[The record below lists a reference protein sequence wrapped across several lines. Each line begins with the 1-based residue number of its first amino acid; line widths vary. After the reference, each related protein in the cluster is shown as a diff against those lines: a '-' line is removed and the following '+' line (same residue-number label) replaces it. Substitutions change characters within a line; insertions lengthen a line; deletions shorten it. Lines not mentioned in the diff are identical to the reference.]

1 MPRHASAQGCQRTK
15 QETWKNWQQ
24 GAEGFAPPAMQR
36 ATAIGRV
43 QNGKTTEQQQPQK
56 KKRNLKTP
64 GQQGQQY
71 GHTLILTLALS
82 ADTEQR

>member
-43 QNGKTTEQQQPQK
+43 QNGKTTEQQPQK
-56 KKRNLKTP
+56 REN
-64 GQQGQQY
+64 
-71 GHTLILTLALS
+71 
-82 ADTEQR
+82 

>member
-1 MPRHASAQGCQRTK
+1 MRLVGMPRHASAQGCQRTK

-56 KKRNLKTP
+56 KKKEET
-64 GQQGQQY
+64 
-71 GHTLILTLALS
+71 
-82 ADTEQR
+82 